1 MSNLEHYFEN
11 LLHHGAD
18 IKGEPNKNALSK
30 EQQEAVEEC
39 ATYVIYTIFCGRE
52 DFLAR
57 NTVVKELE
65 KEPTCMI
72 DKSNFSQEQYKTDL
86 QCAYDCGKSII
97 GKIRAEIEQLP
108 TTTRTNWNGCCPDI
122 DYPEIEYIDVTK
134 NKLLSILDKYMKESE
149 ET

>member
-65 KEPTCMI
+65 Q
-72 DKSNFSQEQYKTDL
+72 D
-86 QCAYDCGKSII
+86 
-97 GKIRAEIEQLP
+97 
-108 TTTRTNWNGCCPDI
+108 
-122 DYPEIEYIDVTK
+122 
-134 NKLLSILDKYMKESE
+134 SILDKIRTEIEAEMNAGVHTQYIGGLDFALSIIDKYTAEGRNKE
-149 ET
+149 